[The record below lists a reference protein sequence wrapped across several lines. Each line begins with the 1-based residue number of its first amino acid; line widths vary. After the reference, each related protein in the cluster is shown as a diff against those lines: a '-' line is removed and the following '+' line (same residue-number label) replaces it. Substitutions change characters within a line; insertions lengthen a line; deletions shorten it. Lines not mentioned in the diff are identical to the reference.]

1 MLKKFYLLVIA
12 GMLSIS
18 GWLWANEPPE
28 IRYTPLPKADKV
40 VVQKAKRMLTLYAND
55 QKIKSYHVH
64 LGGNPIGHKQKEG
77 DLRTPEGE
85 YILDWRN
92 PNSSYFL
99 SLHISYPNKEDIA
112 NARKRGVPPGKN
124 IMIHG
129 QPNWLS
135 WQQYIKLQHD
145 WTEGCIA
152 VLNHEMYEI
161 WEAVPD
167 GTPIIILP

>member
-1 MLKKFYLLVIA
+1 MFIA
-12 GMLSIS
+12 GGVLLLT
-18 GWLWANEPPE
+18 GLLWANEPPQ
-28 IRYTPLPKADKV
+28 ISYKPLPKADKV

-77 DLRTPEGE
+77 DSRTPEGE

-99 SLHISYPNKEDIA
+99 SLHVSYPNQQDLE
-112 NARKRGVPPGKN
+112 NARKNGVSAGGN

-152 VLNHEMYEI
+152 VLNHEMHEI

>member
-1 MLKKFYLLVIA
+1 MKKISILVGGILVFICA
-12 GMLSIS
+12 VVI
-18 GWLWANEPPE
+18 ANEPPK
-28 IRYTPLPKADKV
+28 ISYTPLPTADKV

-64 LGGNPIGHKQKEG
+64 LGANPLGHKQKEG
-77 DLRTPEGE
+77 DSRTPEGN

-92 PNSSYFL
+92 PSSSYFL
-99 SLHISYPNKEDIA
+99 SLHISYPNKDDLE
-112 NARKRGVPPGKN
+112 NARKKGVSAGGN

-135 WQQYIKLQHD
+135 WQQYIKLQND
-145 WTEGCIA
+145 WTDGCIA

-167 GTPIIILP
+167 GTPITILP

>member
-1 MLKKFYLLVIA
+1 MLKKIFIFFSSAMLLIT
-12 GMLSIS
+12 

-28 IRYTPLPKADKV
+28 IRYAPLPKADKV

-64 LGGNPIGHKQKEG
+64 LGGNPMGHKQQEG

-85 YILDWRN
+85 YTLDWRN

-99 SLHISYPNKEDIA
+99 SLHVSYPNKEDIT
-112 NARKRGVPPGKN
+112 NAKKRGVSPGKN

-135 WQQYIKLQHD
+135 WQQYIKLQND

-152 VLNHEMYEI
+152 VLNHEMLEI
-161 WEAVPD
+161 WEAVDD